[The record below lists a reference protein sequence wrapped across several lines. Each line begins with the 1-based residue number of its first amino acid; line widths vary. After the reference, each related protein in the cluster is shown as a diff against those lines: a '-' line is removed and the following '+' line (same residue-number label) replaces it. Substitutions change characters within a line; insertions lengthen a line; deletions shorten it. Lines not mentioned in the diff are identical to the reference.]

1 MQLFLKKLSV
11 QNGLK
16 LKKMIKKMVL
26 QLRTISKHT
35 GENTVVMSI
44 GEKSFKGEGEYEK
57 PWKS

>member
-1 MQLFLKKLSV
+1 MQLFLKELSA

-16 LKKMIKKMVL
+16 LKKMIKMVL